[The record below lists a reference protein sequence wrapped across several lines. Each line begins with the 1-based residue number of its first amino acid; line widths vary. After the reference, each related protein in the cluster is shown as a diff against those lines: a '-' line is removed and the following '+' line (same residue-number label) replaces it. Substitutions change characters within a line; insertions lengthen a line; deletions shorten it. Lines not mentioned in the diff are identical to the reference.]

1 MTKARGL
8 ASSLEG
14 WSMIIMVG
22 SMKAGRHGMVL
33 EHGYELTS
41 DPQVIGR
48 ESKTRPGV
56 GL

>member
-1 MTKARGL
+1 
-8 ASSLEG
+8 
-14 WSMIIMVG
+14 MIIMVG

-48 ESKTRPGV
+48 ESKTRPGM